1 MLAGRSGRQIE
12 MNTAGE
18 APEEGR
24 YKVPALRV
32 LSEIASSLS
41 TDATLDELVSR
52 YLTTMVRVSGA
63 LAGTV
68 RLLTPDGM
76 QMRLVSS
83 VGLPPEMVERE
94 RLVPRD
100 CGVCG
105 ESLEGDRVTWSGEPR
120 VCRGMNPGAFLPGCG
135 EVIAVPLRHQGTVHG
150 VYNLFLAEGR
160 KLSEDVRLLFGAISE
175 HLGVALENAQL
186 ARENA
191 RATLV
196 NERQLL
202 ANEVHD
208 SVAQTLAYTRMR
220 AAALRDAQRGGDAA
234 RAERYLAEM
243 EDAIEAAYGELRELI
258 GRFRQPMDARGLVA
272 ALQAALDAFALR
284 SSARV
289 SFDVRGPEPSLSA
302 EEEMHVFHIVQEA
315 LANVQKHARANA
327 VRLSLELAGGQC
339 RVCVEDDGAGFA
351 PDGADRYEHFGLAI
365 MHERAKRLGGWLQIT
380 STPGSGA
387 RLCLSFPARGQHAS
401 AQSSPR

>member
-1 MLAGRSGRQIE
+1 MA
-12 MNTAGE
+12 AAAE

-24 YKVPALRV
+24 YKVSALRV

-41 TDATLDELVSR
+41 TEATVDELVSR
-52 YLTTMVRVSGA
+52 YLSTMVRVAGA

-68 RLLTPDGM
+68 RLLTPDGR
-76 QMRLVSS
+76 QLRLVSS

-105 ESLEGDRVTWSGEPR
+105 ESLESDRATWSGEPR
-120 VCRGMNPGAFLPGCG
+120 ACRGMNPGAFLPGCG
-135 EVIAVPLRHQGTVHG
+135 EVIAVPLRHKGALHG
-150 VYNLFLAEGR
+150 VYNLFLAEGQT
-160 KLSEDVRLLFGAISE
+160 LSEDVRLLFGAIGE

-186 ARENA
+186 AHENS

-202 ANEVHD
+202 ANQVHD

-220 AAALRDAQRGGDAA
+220 AAALRDAQRGGDPV

-258 GRFRQPMDARGLVA
+258 GRFRQPMDPRGLVA
-272 ALQAALDAFALR
+272 ALQAALDAFAR
-284 SSARV
+284 RGDARV
-289 SFDVRGPEPSLSA
+289 AFDVRGPEPSLTA
-302 EEEMHVFHIVQEA
+302 EEEMHAFHIVQEA
-315 LANVQKHARANA
+315 LANVHKHARART
-327 VRLSLELAGGQC
+327 VRVSLETDGGEC

-351 PDGADRYEHFGLAI
+351 TGAGDRYEHFGLAI
-365 MHERAKRLGGWLQIT
+365 MHERARRLGGWLKID
-380 STPGSGA
+380 STPGRGA
-387 RLCLSFPARGQHAS
+387 RLCLSFPARGAHAS
-401 AQSSPR
+401 AQSRPR

>member
-1 MLAGRSGRQIE
+1 MPA
-12 MNTAGE
+12 AAE

-24 YKVPALRV
+24 YKVSALLV

-41 TDATLDELVSR
+41 TEATLDELVSR
-52 YLTTMVRVSGA
+52 YLSTMVRVAGA

-68 RLLTPDGM
+68 RLLTPDGR
-76 QMRLVSS
+76 QLRLVSS

-94 RLVPRD
+94 RLVARD

-105 ESLEGDRVTWSGEPR
+105 ESIDLARATWSGEPR
-120 VCRGMNPGAFLPGCG
+120 VCRGMNPGAFVPGCG
-135 EVIAVPLRHQGTVHG
+135 EVVAVPLQHRGEVHG
-150 VYNLFLAEGR
+150 VYNLFLAHGR
-160 KLSEDVRLLFGAISE
+160 RLSDDVRLLFGAISE

-186 ARENA
+186 ARENT

-202 ANEVHD
+202 ANQVHD

-220 AAALRDAQRGGDAA
+220 AAALREAQKNGDPT

-258 GRFRQPMDARGLVA
+258 GRFRQPMDPRGLVA
-272 ALQAALDAFALR
+272 AVQTALDAFAAR
-284 SSARV
+284 SAASA
-289 SFDVRGPEPSLSA
+289 SLEVRGPEPELGA

-315 LANVQKHARANA
+315 LANVQKHARAKT
-327 VRLSLELAGGQC
+327 VRLSLEFADGTC
-339 RVCVEDDGAGFA
+339 RVCVADDGAGFA
-351 PDGADRYEHFGLAI
+351 PGGDDRYEHFGLAI
-365 MHERAKRLGGWLQIT
+365 MRERAKRLGGELEIE
-380 STPGSGA
+380 SPPGGGA
-387 RLCLSFPARGQHAS
+387 RLTLSFPARGA
-401 AQSSPR
+401 

>member
-1 MLAGRSGRQIE
+1 MAAAS
-12 MNTAGE
+12 E

-24 YKVPALRV
+24 YKVPALLV
-32 LSEIASSLS
+32 LSQIASSLT
-41 TDATLDELVSR
+41 TDATLDELVAR
-52 YLTTMVRVSGA
+52 YLSTMVRVAGA

-68 RLLTPDGM
+68 RLLTADGK
-76 QMRLVSS
+76 QLRLVSS

-105 ESLEGDRVTWSGEPR
+105 ESLAGDRATWSGEPR
-120 VCRGMNPGAFLPGCG
+120 VCRGMNPGAFIPGCG
-135 EVIAVPLRHQGTVHG
+135 EVIAVPLRHRGEVQG

-160 KLSEDVRLLFGAISE
+160 ELSDDVRLLFGAISE

-220 AAALRDAQRGGDAA
+220 AAALRDAQRAGDVP

-243 EDAIEAAYGELRELI
+243 EDAIEAAYGELRELM
-258 GRFRQPMDARGLVA
+258 GRFRQPMDPRGLSA
-272 ALQAALDAFALR
+272 ALQAALEAFGKR
-284 SSARV
+284 SGAVV
-289 SFDVRGPEPSLSA
+289 SFDARAPEPALSA
-302 EEEMHVFHIVQEA
+302 EDEMHVFHIVQEA
-315 LANVQKHARANA
+315 LANVQKHARAKT

-339 RVCVEDDGAGFA
+339 RVCVEDDGTGFA

-365 MHERAKRLGGWLQIT
+365 MHERARRLGGELKIE
-380 STPGSGA
+380 SPPGGGT
-387 RLCLSFPARGQHAS
+387 RLVLSFPAGGR
-401 AQSSPR
+401 

>member
-1 MLAGRSGRQIE
+1 MAAAS
-12 MNTAGE
+12 E

-24 YKVPALRV
+24 YKVPALLV
-32 LSEIASSLS
+32 LSQIASSLT
-41 TDATLDELVSR
+41 TDATLDELVTR
-52 YLTTMVRVSGA
+52 YLSTMVRVAGA

-68 RLLTPDGM
+68 RLLTPDGK
-76 QMRLVSS
+76 QLRLVSS
-83 VGLPPEMVERE
+83 VGLPPEMIERE

-105 ESLEGDRVTWSGEPR
+105 ESLAGERATWSGEPR
-120 VCRGMNPGAFLPGCG
+120 VCRGMNPGAFIPGCG
-135 EVIAVPLRHQGTVHG
+135 EVIAVPLRHRGEVHG

-160 KLSEDVRLLFGAISE
+160 ELSEDVRLLFGAISE

-186 ARENA
+186 ARENV

-220 AAALRDAQRGGDAA
+220 AAALREAQRGGDQA

-243 EDAIEAAYGELRELI
+243 EDAIEAAYGELRELM
-258 GRFRQPMDARGLVA
+258 GRFRQPMDPRGLSA
-272 ALQAALDAFALR
+272 ALQAALEAFGKR
-284 SSARV
+284 SGAAV
-289 SFDVRGPEPSLSA
+289 SFEASAPEPALSA
-302 EEEMHVFHIVQEA
+302 EDEMHVFHIVQEA
-315 LANVQKHARANA
+315 LANVQKHARAKT
-327 VRLSLELAGGQC
+327 VRLTLELADGQC

-351 PDGADRYEHFGLAI
+351 PGGGDRYEHFGLAI
-365 MHERAKRLGGWLQIT
+365 MHERAKRLGGWLRIE
-380 STPGSGA
+380 SRPGGGT
-387 RLCLSFPARGQHAS
+387 RLALSFPARG
-401 AQSSPR
+401 R

>member
-1 MLAGRSGRQIE
+1 MAA
-12 MNTAGE
+12 AGE

-24 YKVPALRV
+24 YKVPALLV

-41 TDATLDELVSR
+41 TEATLDELVSR
-52 YLTTMVRVSGA
+52 YLSTMVRVAGA
-63 LAGTV
+63 LAGSV
-68 RLLTPDGM
+68 RLLTADGR
-76 QMRLVSS
+76 QLRLVSS

-105 ESLEGDRVTWSGEPR
+105 ESIQGARATWSGEPR

-135 EVIAVPLRHQGTVHG
+135 EVIAVPLQHRGEVHG
-150 VYNLFLAEGR
+150 VYNLFLAQGR
-160 KLSEDVRLLFGAISE
+160 RLSDDVRLLFGAISE
-175 HLGVALENAQL
+175 HLGVALENAHL

-191 RATLV
+191 RVNLV

-220 AAALRDAQRGGDAA
+220 AAALREAQKNGDPM

-243 EDAIEAAYGELRELI
+243 EDAIDAAYGELRELI
-258 GRFRQPMDARGLVA
+258 GRFRQPMDPRGLVA
-272 ALQAALDAFALR
+272 ALQAALDGFAR
-284 SSARV
+284 RGSAGT
-289 SFDVRGPEPSLSA
+289 SFEVRGPEPTLSA

-315 LANVQKHARANA
+315 LANVQKHARASN
-327 VRLSLELAGGQC
+327 VRLTLGCAGGAC

-351 PDGADRYEHFGLAI
+351 PDGDARVGHFGLAI
-365 MHERAKRLGGWLQIT
+365 MHERAERLGGELAIE
-380 STPGSGA
+380 SPPGGGA
-387 RLCLSFPARGQHAS
+387 RLTLTFPARGE
-401 AQSSPR
+401 

>member
-1 MLAGRSGRQIE
+1 MSAGS
-12 MNTAGE
+12 E

-24 YKVPALRV
+24 YKVPALLV

-52 YLTTMVRVSGA
+52 YLSTMVRVAGA

-68 RLLTPDGM
+68 RLLTPDGR
-76 QMRLVSS
+76 QLRLVSS
-83 VGLPPEMVERE
+83 IGLPPEMVERE
-94 RLVPRD
+94 RLVARD

-105 ESLEGDRVTWSGEPR
+105 ESIDAARATWSGEPR
-120 VCRGMNPGAFLPGCG
+120 VCRGMNPGAFVPGCG
-135 EVIAVPLRHQGTVHG
+135 EVVAVPLQHRGEMHG
-150 VYNLFLAEGR
+150 VYNLFLAHGR
-160 KLSEDVRLLFGAISE
+160 RLSDDVRLLFGAISE

-186 ARENA
+186 ARENT

-220 AAALRDAQRGGDAA
+220 AAALREAQKNGEPAL
-234 RAERYLAEM
+234 AERYLAEM

-258 GRFRQPMDARGLVA
+258 GRFRQPMDPRGLVA
-272 ALQAALDAFALR
+272 ALQAALDAFAKR
-284 SSARV
+284 SSASV
-289 SFDVRGPEPSLSA
+289 SFEVHGPEPELGA
-302 EEEMHVFHIVQEA
+302 EEEMHAFHIVQEA
-315 LANVQKHARANA
+315 LANVQKHARANT
-327 VRLSLELAGGQC
+327 VRLSLELAAGIC

-351 PDGADRYEHFGLAI
+351 PGAGDRYEHFGLAI
-365 MHERAKRLGGWLQIT
+365 MRERAKRLGGELRIE
-380 STPGSGA
+380 SPPHGGA
-387 RLCLSFPARGQHAS
+387 RLTLSFPARGA
-401 AQSSPR
+401 

>member
-1 MLAGRSGRQIE
+1 MPA
-12 MNTAGE
+12 AGE

-24 YKVPALRV
+24 YKVPALLV

-41 TDATLDELVSR
+41 TDATLDELVAR
-52 YLTTMVRVSGA
+52 YLSTMVRVAGA

-68 RLLTPDGM
+68 RLLTADGR
-76 QMRLVSS
+76 QLRLVSS

-105 ESLEGDRVTWSGEPR
+105 ESIEGARATWSGEPR
-120 VCRGMNPGAFLPGCG
+120 ACRGMNPGAFLPGCG
-135 EVIAVPLRHQGTVHG
+135 EVIAVPLLHRGEVRG
-150 VYNLFLAEGR
+150 VYNLFLAQGR
-160 KLSEDVRLLFGAISE
+160 ALPENVRLLFGAISE

-186 ARENA
+186 SRENA
-191 RATLV
+191 RVTLV

-220 AAALRDAQRGGDAA
+220 AAALREAQKNGDPA

-258 GRFRQPMDARGLVA
+258 GRFRQPMDPRGLGVA
-272 ALQAALDAFALR
+272 LRAAVDAFAAR
-284 SSARV
+284 SDAAV
-289 SFDVRGPEPSLSA
+289 SFDAGAPEPDLSA

-315 LANVQKHARANA
+315 LANVQKHARAKS
-327 VRLSLELAGGQC
+327 VRVSLELGGGAC
-339 RVCVEDDGAGFA
+339 SVCVEDDGAGFA
-351 PDGADRYEHFGLAI
+351 PGAGDRYEHFGLAI
-365 MHERAKRLGGWLQIT
+365 MRERAERLGGELRIE
-380 STPGSGA
+380 SRPGGGA
-387 RLCLSFPARGQHAS
+387 RLCLSFPARG
-401 AQSSPR
+401 R

>member
-1 MLAGRSGRQIE
+1 MPAS
-12 MNTAGE
+12 E

-24 YKVPALRV
+24 YKVPALLV

-41 TDATLDELVSR
+41 TEATLDELVAR
-52 YLTTMVRVSGA
+52 YLSTMVRVAGA

-68 RLLTPDGM
+68 RLLTPDRR
-76 QMRLVSS
+76 QLRLVSS

-105 ESLEGDRVTWSGEPR
+105 ESIDGLQATWSGEPR
-120 VCRGMNPGAFLPGCG
+120 VCHGMNPGAFVPGCG
-135 EVIAVPLRHQGTVHG
+135 EVIAVPLQRGGAVLG
-150 VYNLFLAEGR
+150 VYNLFLARGR
-160 KLSEDVRLLFGAISE
+160 TLSDDVRLLFGAISE
-175 HLGVALENAQL
+175 HLGVALENAHL
-186 ARENA
+186 SRENA
-191 RATLV
+191 RVTLV

-220 AAALRDAQRGGDAA
+220 AAALREAQKNGDPA

-258 GRFRQPMDARGLVA
+258 GRFRQPMDPRGLGVA
-272 ALQAALDAFALR
+272 LRAAVDAFAAR
-284 SSARV
+284 SDASV
-289 SFDVRGPEPSLSA
+289 SFDAGAPEPDLSA

-315 LANVQKHARANA
+315 LANVHKHARAKA
-327 VRLSLELAGGQC
+327 VRVSLELAGGSC

-351 PDGADRYEHFGLAI
+351 SGAGDRYEHFGLAI
-365 MHERAKRLGGWLQIT
+365 MRERAKRLGGELRIE
-380 STPGSGA
+380 SPPGGGA
-387 RLCLSFPARGQHAS
+387 RLCLTFPARGS
-401 AQSSPR
+401 

>member
-1 MLAGRSGRQIE
+1 MPA
-12 MNTAGE
+12 AAE

-24 YKVPALRV
+24 YKVPALLV
-32 LSEIASSLS
+32 LSQIASSLS

-52 YLTTMVRVSGA
+52 YLSTMVRVAGA

-68 RLLTPDGM
+68 RLLTSDDR
-76 QMRLVSS
+76 QLRLVSS

-105 ESLEGDRVTWSGEPR
+105 ESIEGGRATWSGEPR
-120 VCRGMNPGAFLPGCG
+120 ACRGLNPGAFIPGCG
-135 EVIAVPLRHQGTVHG
+135 EVIAVPLQHRGQVHG

-160 KLSEDVRLLFGAISE
+160 TLSEDVRLLFGAISE
-175 HLGVALENAQL
+175 HLGVALENAHL

-196 NERQLL
+196 SERQLL
-202 ANEVHD
+202 ANQVHD

-220 AAALRDAQRGGDAA
+220 AAALREAQKNGDPA

-258 GRFRQPMDARGLVA
+258 GRFRQPMDPRGLVA
-272 ALQAALDAFALR
+272 ALQAALDAFAQR
-284 SSARV
+284 STAST
-289 SFDVRGPEPSLSA
+289 SFEGRGPEPALSA
-302 EEEMHVFHIVQEA
+302 EDEMHVFHIVQEA
-315 LANVQKHARANA
+315 LANVQKHARAKT
-327 VRLSLELAGGQC
+327 VRLALELADGIC
-339 RVCVEDDGAGFA
+339 RVCVEDDGAGFGPGA
-351 PDGADRYEHFGLAI
+351 ADRFEHFGLAI
-365 MHERAKRLGGWLQIT
+365 MRERAKRLGGELKIE
-380 STPGSGA
+380 SPPGGGA
-387 RLCLSFPARGQHAS
+387 RLALSFPARGE
-401 AQSSPR
+401 

>member
-1 MLAGRSGRQIE
+1 MLAGLSGRQTE

-24 YKVPALRV
+24 YKVQALRV

-68 RLLTPDGM
+68 RLLTPDGK

-120 VCRGMNPGAFLPGCG
+120 VCRGMNPGAFIPGCG

-258 GRFRQPMDARGLVA
+258 GRFRQPMDPRGLVA
-272 ALQAALDAFALR
+272 ALQAALDAFAQR

-315 LANVQKHARANA
+315 LANVQKHARANS